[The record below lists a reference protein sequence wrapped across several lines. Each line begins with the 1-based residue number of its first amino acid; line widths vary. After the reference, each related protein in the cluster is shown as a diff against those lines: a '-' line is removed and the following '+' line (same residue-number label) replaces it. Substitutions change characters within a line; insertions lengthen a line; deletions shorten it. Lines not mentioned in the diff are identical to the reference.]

1 MKKLMI
7 LFTAVVFLASCSS
20 TTFYQLY
27 STKSPDVQSD
37 ESKIT
42 FENEDVRVIYNF
54 WDNFG
59 TSSFVVFNKTG
70 SDVFVDLSKSHLI
83 VNGIATTYFQNRTF
97 TESSRALLNTGFSFG
112 YGSLNKF
119 SNYNGDIRFMNDLV
133 TIDSQENTNS
143 TGSFIS
149 TSKKSAIEKGQSIT
163 YGEKKIICIP
173 SNSAKLI
180 MGLPLNSE
188 LYRDCTLLRY
198 PSRSNIKTGKFNQ
211 ETTPLTIKNILSY
224 RFDENDMENNT
235 VENNFW
241 VSEISNYPLKSFL
254 GKRYPEYCEEKA
266 QELERY
272 YLFSSANR
280 FYIRYTK
287 QTSGFKH

>member
-1 MKKLMI
+1 MKKLLI
-7 LFTAVVFLASCSS
+7 LFTAVVFLVSCSS

-27 STKSPDVQSD
+27 TTKSPDVQSD
-37 ESKIT
+37 ESKMI
-42 FENEDVRVIYNF
+42 FENEDIKVIYNF
-54 WDNFG
+54 WDNCG
-59 TSSFVVFNKTG
+59 TSSFVVSNKTG
-70 SDVFVDLSKSHLI
+70 SNVFIDLSKSHLV

-97 TESSRALLNTGFSFG
+97 TESSRALFNTGFSFG

-173 SNSAKLI
+173 ANSAKLI

-188 LYRDCTLLRY
+188 LYRDCNLFKY
-198 PSRSNIKTGKFNQ
+198 PSRNEVKTEKFTE

-224 RFDENDMENNT
+224 RFNENGQENNV
-235 VENNFW
+235 VENSFW

-266 QELERY
+266 QEPERY
-272 YLFSSANR
+272 YLFSDANK

-287 QTSGFKH
+287 QSPDFKH

>member
-7 LFTAVVFLASCSS
+7 LFTTVVFLTGCSS

-37 ESKIT
+37 ESKMT

-70 SDVFVDLSKSHLI
+70 ADIFIDLSKSHLI

-97 TESSRALLNTGFSFG
+97 TESSRALVNTGFSFG
-112 YGSLNKF
+112 YGSLNKI

-149 TSKKSAIEKGQSIT
+149 TNKKSVVEKGQSIT
-163 YGEKKIICIP
+163 YVEKKIICIP
-173 SNSAKLI
+173 ANSAKLI
-180 MGLPLNSE
+180 TGIPINSE
-188 LYRDCTLLRY
+188 LYRDCDLFRY
-198 PSRSNIKTGKFNQ
+198 PSRNNIKAVKFT
-211 ETTPLTIKNILSY
+211 EGTTPLTIKNILSY
-224 RFDENDMENNT
+224 RFDENDKENH
-235 VENNFW
+235 VIENNFW
-241 VSEISNYPLKSFL
+241 ISEISNYSLKSFL
-254 GKRYPEYCEEKA
+254 GKRYPEYCGEKA
-266 QELERY
+266 QEIERY
-272 YLFSSANR
+272 YLFSGANK

-287 QTSGFKH
+287 QTSSFKH